1 MSQDLEEDLTA
12 WLDGE
17 LSDARAQEVA
27 AAVAADPALTQQVE
41 ALKKTRV
48 LLSSLSTPEPSPR
61 LRALV
66 LSEVAKTPEK
76 RAFWPALLWGFAA
89 AAGLAALVWWPREP
103 AFDDDRVLLAQNL
116 ELLEDYDAMTVTN
129 PDDLEVIAAMKE
141 LEAEP

>member
-1 MSQDLEEDLTA
+1 MSHDVEEDLTA

-17 LSDARAQEVA
+17 LPEARANEVA
-27 AAVAADPALTQQVE
+27 AAVAADAQLAKKVE
-41 ALKKTRV
+41 ALKKTRA
-48 LLSSLSTPEPSPR
+48 LLSSLATPEPSPR

-76 RAFWPALLWGFAA
+76 RPFWPALFLGFAA
-89 AAGLAALVWWPREP
+89 AAGIAALMWWPRETP
-103 AFDDDRVLLAQNL
+103 MEDDRIMLAQNL
-116 ELLEDYDAMTVTN
+116 ELLEDYDAMTLTN